1 MDNMIVKDLSE
12 VEVKRLIERYD
23 FQIRNALRIIKQQPN
38 MNVEARV
45 ALNAANS
52 AKKKKELLMR
62 MAS

>member
-1 MDNMIVKDLSE
+1 MDDMIVQDLSG

-45 ALNAANS
+45 ALNAAN
-52 AKKKKELLMR
+52 AARKKKELLMR